1 MPGRAAELRLIDGDA
16 TAVASPGGDEHDRSL
31 GAIARRRVRGDY
43 EIDPWGLDHDLADLL
58 VPLWKVRFGLE
69 IDGANRLPAD
79 GPVLLVANRRVG
91 ASEPFVL
98 ARGIRQATGRHV
110 RCVGMPDVQPVGSV
124 LRRLGGVLAR
134 PDEVGGLLR
143 AGEVVAVF
151 LDRQVWRAHGAGG
164 VPPELFAPAFDL
176 GVPVV
181 PVALLGRELSRRW
194 RVRLGAPIEHPDER
208 GPLAMV
214 ELADRARARVQAM
227 LDEAVLP
234 GWF

>member
-1 MPGRAAELRLIDGDA
+1 MAGRAADLRLIDGDTDVTPPA
-16 TAVASPGGDEHDRSL
+16 GRGDDRGL
-31 GAIARRRVRGDY
+31 GAIVGRRLSGAF
-43 EIDPWGLDHDLADLL
+43 EIAPGGRDHDLADLV
-58 VPLWKVRFGLE
+58 VPLGSVRFGIE
-69 IDGANRLPAD
+69 IDGANRLPED
-79 GPVLLVANRRVG
+79 GPALVVANRRLG

-110 RCVGMPDVQPVGSV
+110 RCVGVPDVQPVGSV

-151 LDRQVWRAHGAGG
+151 LDRQLWRAHGAGG

-176 GVPVV
+176 GVPVL
-181 PVALLGRELSRRW
+181 PAALLGRELSRRW
-194 RVRLGAPIEHPDER
+194 RLRLGMPIEHPDER

-214 ELADRARARVQAM
+214 ELADRARSRVQAM
-227 LDEAVLP
+227 LDEAVAP

>member
-1 MPGRAAELRLIDGDA
+1 
-16 TAVASPGGDEHDRSL
+16 V
-31 GAIARRRVRGDY
+31 
-43 EIDPWGLDHDLADLL
+43 L
-58 VPLWKVRFGLE
+58 V
-69 IDGANRLPAD
+69 
-79 GPVLLVANRRVG
+79 VANRRLG

-98 ARGIRQATGRHV
+98 SRGIRQATGRHV
-110 RCVGMPDVQPVGSV
+110 RCVGVPDVQPVGSV

-151 LDRQVWRAHGAGG
+151 LDRELWRAHGAGG
-164 VPPELFAPAFDL
+164 VPPELLAPAFDL
-176 GVPVV
+176 AVPVL
-181 PVALLGRELSRRW
+181 PAALLGRELSRRW
-194 RVRLGAPIEHPDER
+194 RLRLGMPIEHPDER